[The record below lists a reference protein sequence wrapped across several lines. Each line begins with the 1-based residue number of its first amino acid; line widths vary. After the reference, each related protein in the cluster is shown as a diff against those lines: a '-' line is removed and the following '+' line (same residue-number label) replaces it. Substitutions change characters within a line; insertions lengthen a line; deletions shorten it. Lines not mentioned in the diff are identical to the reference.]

1 MPREVYNQ
9 IVKTLHKFAD
19 LQTNLKS
26 NACVE
31 SLAAGI
37 VDDLLENYM
46 FVERE
51 KSKEI
56 KDPNDSR

>member
-9 IVKTLHKFAD
+9 IVKTLRKFAD

-26 NACVE
+26 NACVKN
-31 SLAAGI
+31 LAAGI

-51 KSKEI
+51 KNKEI